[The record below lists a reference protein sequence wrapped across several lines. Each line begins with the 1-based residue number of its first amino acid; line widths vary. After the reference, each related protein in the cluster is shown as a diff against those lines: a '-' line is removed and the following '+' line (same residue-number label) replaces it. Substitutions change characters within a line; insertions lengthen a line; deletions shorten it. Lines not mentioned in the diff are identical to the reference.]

1 MYILFFCFFFLQG
14 MSEVDRLTN
23 QIMVCRSH
31 DSKKETADCLTQR
44 GGLYRK
50 VINIHVI
57 SINQLIFISLDF

>member
-1 MYILFFCFFFLQG
+1 

-57 SINQLIFISLDF
+57 AINQLIFISLDF